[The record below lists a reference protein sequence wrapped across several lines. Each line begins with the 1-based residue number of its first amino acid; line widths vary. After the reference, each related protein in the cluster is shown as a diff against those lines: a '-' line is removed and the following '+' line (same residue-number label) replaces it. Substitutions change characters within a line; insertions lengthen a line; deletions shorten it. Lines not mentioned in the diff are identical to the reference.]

1 MDLNELFIVDLS
13 QHIGVPVEQDE
24 YEGNKDTYCVFIYE
38 DERPCFFGDNE
49 VQNDI
54 TYIRLT
60 LYIPKNKNYF
70 TLKKEITKFLE
81 QRGFFIS
88 SRFSRLDTDIN
99 NQNKIR
105 SVVFQLQITGE
116 HE

>member
-13 QHIGVPVEQDE
+13 QHIGIPVEQDV

-38 DERPCFFGDNE
+38 DERPNFFGDNE
-49 VQNDI
+49 VLNDI
-54 TYIRLT
+54 AYIRLT

-70 TLKKEITKFLE
+70 PLKKEITHFLE

-88 SRFSRLDTDIN
+88 SRFSRLETDIN
-99 NQNKIR
+99 NKSKIR
-105 SVVFQLQITGE
+105 SIVFELQIAGK